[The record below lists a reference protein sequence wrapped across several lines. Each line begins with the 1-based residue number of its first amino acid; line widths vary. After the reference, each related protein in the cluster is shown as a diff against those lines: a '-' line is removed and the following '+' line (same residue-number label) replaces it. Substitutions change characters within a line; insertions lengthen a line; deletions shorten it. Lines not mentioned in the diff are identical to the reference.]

1 MAHTNPPALTVDDP
15 HAVGGDGHGGDG
27 HHGEHML
34 EGYDGQM
41 HPSRLQH
48 HFVSAE
54 QQFESSKL
62 GMWLFLATEILLFGG
77 MFVAYG
83 IFRVLYPELYDEASL
98 QLDTTLGAANTLVL
112 LLSSLTM
119 AWAIRGAQMDNRKV
133 LIYNLIATIVLAS
146 GFLVVKYFEYTH
158 KFDIGIFPG
167 YAFELDEG
175 VDRVNDLT
183 GTAAPTPL
191 FTPSRREI
199 AAADA
204 EGNQI
209 PDETAPVST
218 DQAPLTGADQ
228 NPGIDGPTT
237 GGPPAAPDTGTEG
250 GVQAEAET
258 GASDT
263 QPLDGTALDP
273 GALPAA
279 GVQGDATMDGAGVP
293 PGETDVTAA
302 EVVRGDAG
310 TLAENTSGYASGGL
324 ETEHGD
330 DHGGHGREGAIFSNR
345 RAGIFFAIYY
355 VMTGIH
361 ALHILIGIVAI
372 GFLTWYA
379 YKGRYSSVWYTP
391 VENVGLY
398 WHVVDII
405 WIFVFPLMYLI

>member
-1 MAHTNPPALTVDDP
+1 MAKHAPPALTVDDP

-34 EGYDGQM
+34 EGFDGQM

-62 GMWLFLATEILLFGG
+62 GMWLFLSTEILLFGG

-83 IFRVLYPELYDEASL
+83 IFRVMYPELYDEASL
-98 QLDTTLGAANTLVL
+98 QLDTALGAANTLVL

-133 LIYNLIATIVLAS
+133 LFWNLIATVVLAS
-146 GFLVVKYFEYTH
+146 GFLVVKYFEYSH
-158 KFDIGIFPG
+158 KFEIGIYPG
-167 YAFELDEG
+167 YNFELDEG
-175 VDRVNDLT
+175 VDRVNDLS
-183 GTAAPTPL
+183 GAAAPAPL
-191 FTPSRREI
+191 FVPYRSSE
-199 AAADA
+199 AADDA
-204 EGNQI
+204 GGEVL
-209 PDETAPVST
+209 DETAPMST
-218 DQAPLTGADQ
+218 EDAPLTGDDQ
-228 NPGIDGPTT
+228 NPGIDGQ
-237 GGPPAAPDTGTEG
+237 AAEPDTGTQG

-258 GASDT
+258 GADDA
-263 QPLDGTALDP
+263 QPLDGTALETETPTTIPEAGAPFDGGGLDANDP
-273 GALPAA
+273 TLA
-279 GVQGDATMDGAGVP
+279 DA
-293 PGETDVTAA
+293 
-302 EVVRGDAG
+302 VRGDAS
-310 TLAENTSGYASGGL
+310 TLQENVSGYSSGGL

-330 DHGGHGREGAIFSNR
+330 DHGGHGRDGAIFSNR

-361 ALHILIGIVAI
+361 ALHIIIGIIAI
-372 GFLTWYA
+372 SMLAWYA
-379 YKGRYSSVWYTP
+379 RKGRYSSVWYTP